1 VTKATSKRVVPW
13 VGGIILVIAIVGFT
27 CARNYIKAHP
37 IVFNESFF
45 GHAHCMMQ
53 LGSALRLYAS
63 DHDGKY
69 PSHTNGYGDALLL
82 LPQEKLLDQ
91 GNLKI
96 LTGPGGDTKVFED
109 ALKNHTDVDEGKCS
123 RVYVQGLS
131 ENSDPKIA
139 ILFDKVASPGDHCN
153 GLRRIR
159 APFRREV
166 CMADGWVCV
175 VPEREWPAFAKDQI
189 ERLVKAEISLA
200 EAVRLYAPTLGLNS
214 IQP

>member
-1 VTKATSKRVVPW
+1 
-13 VGGIILVIAIVGFT
+13 VGFT

-37 IVFNESFF
+37 LVFNESFF
-45 GHAHCMMQ
+45 EHAHCMMQ
-53 LGSALRLYAS
+53 VGSALRLYAS

-82 LPQEKLLDQ
+82 LHQEKLL

-96 LTGPGGDTKVFED
+96 LAGPGGDTKVSED
-109 ALKNHTDVDEGKCS
+109 ALKNHTDVDESKCS
-123 RVYVQGLS
+123 RVYVRGLN
-131 ENSDPKIA
+131 ENSDPEIA

-153 GLRRIR
+153 GLRRLS

-166 CMADGWVCV
+166 CMTDGSVRV

-189 ERLVKAEISLA
+189 ERLVKAGIPKA
-200 EAVRLYAPTLGLNS
+200 ETERLYAPTLTRR
-214 IQP
+214 QP